1 MKLISI
7 AYKDTVIGTEGN
19 FIFKKTLATLHG
31 TYKQITEEQFN
42 TLTNLIELDRALAV
56 QYIIQLEKELR
67 YAKI

>member
-7 AYKDTVIGTEGN
+7 AYKDTVIGTEGT
-19 FIFKKTLATLHG
+19 FIFRKTIATLHG

-42 TLTNLIELDRALAV
+42 TLINLIELDKTLAI

-67 YAKI
+67 YAKV

>member
-1 MKLISI
+1 MKLISV
-7 AYKDTVIGTEGN
+7 AYKNTVIGTEGT
-19 FIFKKTLATLHG
+19 FISKKIIATLHS

-42 TLTNLIELDRALAV
+42 TLTNLIEVDKTLAI

>member
-1 MKLISI
+1 MKLISV
-7 AYKDTVIGTEGN
+7 AYKNTVIGTEGT
-19 FIFKKTLATLHG
+19 FIFTKTVATLHG

-42 TLTNLIELDRALAV
+42 TLNNLIELDKALAV

>member
-1 MKLISI
+1 MKLISV
-7 AYKDTVIGTEGN
+7 AYKNTVIGTEGT
-19 FIFKKTLATLHG
+19 FIFHKTVATLHG

-42 TLTNLIELDRALAV
+42 TLNNLIELDKTLAV